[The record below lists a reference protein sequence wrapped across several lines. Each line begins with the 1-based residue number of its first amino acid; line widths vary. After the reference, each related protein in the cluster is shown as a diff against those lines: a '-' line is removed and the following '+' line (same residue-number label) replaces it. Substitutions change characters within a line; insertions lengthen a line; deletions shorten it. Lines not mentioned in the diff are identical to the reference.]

1 MAIMGQNF
9 FRRDDRDLRFVL
21 FEQMD
26 LDRLLGYEAYRDFS
40 ADDFG
45 MIIDEALK
53 VGREVLGPALQDGDR
68 EGCTWQ
74 DGRVTTPASF
84 KNCWRVLSENG
95 WLATTQSPEFGG
107 QGLPSAVGGL
117 VAELFTGSNMAMMVY
132 PGLTVGAAHLVEA
145 YGTDEDRALFVEKMY
160 TGQWGGTMC
169 LTEPDAGSDVGFLRT
184 KAVPDPEAGG
194 PRVYKIEGTKQF
206 ISAGEHDLAENIIHL
221 LLARIEGGPAGTKGI
236 SLFIV
241 PKIKVNPDGSLGE
254 PNDVFCTGIEHK
266 MGVHGSATC
275 SLSFGEN
282 GGCRGIL
289 LGEPH
294 SGMAKM
300 FQMMNE
306 ARMGCGVQGLGIAA
320 SAYDTARLYAK
331 ERIQGPP
338 ITNRKA
344 DRVPIVQH
352 EDVRRMLMNLKSG
365 TEGMRAMVAFLF
377 YLIDVARYDPDEAER
392 NKATGRVEL
401 LTPLVKAYCSDFGYA
416 LCREAIQV
424 LGGVGYCNE
433 FPAEQY
439 ARDSKIVS
447 IWEGTTYIQALDL
460 VGRKLAMEG
469 GMVFQ
474 GWLQEV
480 MAETGQFK
488 EDAEFGADY
497 KLLFKAAQA
506 VGDFAMRY
514 MTYLQQSKLPMIG
527 LTATRFQECMSEV
540 LVARLLLE
548 QGRIARDKL
557 AGVDASSADGIFYQG
572 KIASTHYY
580 CRNILTNVF
589 ARHMSLQQEDTSAL
603 DIPEAAF

>member
-1 MAIMGQNF
+1 MGQNF

-21 FEQMD
+21 FEQID
-26 LDRLLGYEAYRDFS
+26 LDRLLGYEAFSDFA

-68 EGCTWQ
+68 EGCQWE

-84 KNCWRVLSENG
+84 KDCWRVLAENG

-107 QGLPSAVGGL
+107 QGLPAAVGGL
-117 VAELFTGSNMAMMVY
+117 VGEIFSGSNMAMMVY
-132 PGLTVGAAHLVEA
+132 PGLTIGAAHLVEA
-145 YGTDEDRALFVEKMY
+145 FGTDEDKALFVERMY

-169 LTEPDAGSDVGFLRT
+169 LTEPDAGSDVGYLRT
-184 KAVPDPEAGG
+184 KAVPDPDAGD

-221 LLARIEGGPAGTKGI
+221 LLARIEGGPLGTKGI

-241 PKIKVNPDGSLGE
+241 PKIRVNPDGSLGE

-266 MGVHGSATC
+266 MGVHASATC

-306 ARMGCGVQGLGIAA
+306 ARMGCGIQGLGIAA
-320 SAYDTARLYAK
+320 SAYDTARTYAK

-344 DRVPIVQH
+344 DRVPIIQH

-365 TEGMRAMVAFLF
+365 TEGMRAMVAYLF
-377 YLIDVARYDPDEAER
+377 YLIDVARHDPDEAER
-392 NKATGRVEL
+392 QKATGLVEL
-401 LTPLVKAYCSDFGYA
+401 LTPLVKAYNSDFGYQ

-439 ARDSKIVS
+439 ARDIKIVS
-447 IWEGTTYIQALDL
+447 IWEGTTYIQSLDL

-474 GWLQEV
+474 GWLQEI
-480 MAETGQFK
+480 MAETSQFK
-488 EDAEFGADY
+488 EDADFGADY

-506 VGDFAMRY
+506 VGDFAMHY
-514 MTYLQQSKLPMIG
+514 MTYLQQNKLPMVG
-527 LTATRFQECMSEV
+527 LTATRFLECMSEV
-540 LVARLLLE
+540 LIARLLLG

-557 AGVDASSADGIFYQG
+557 AGVDGSSADGIFYQG
-572 KIASTHYY
+572 KVASTHYF
-580 CRNILTNVF
+580 CRNLLPAVF
-589 ARHMSLQQEDTSAL
+589 ARHMMLQQEDTSAL